1 MIKTNEQIET
11 DKLLLSCTGL
21 WEEFRINKTKDPIN
35 VQEYYNLISNLLDQ
49 QLNHSR
55 MWLSSPHAK
64 EYYYAEMQRQ
74 KEILQSLDRE
84 WDDLLEQT
92 YESVDDL
99 IERVYE
105 LGKQKGYNDI
115 KEKLVFTD
123 TDKEAL
129 DFVRQYNFHLIKK
142 LSDDLRSSV
151 KNNITQAVA
160 TGENPYS
167 LANKIVELGVKP
179 LEGSTLS
186 AKQRAVMI
194 AKTEVSRAQNTGIL
208 QSYVNEGYTEVTIL
222 TAEDA
227 DVCTLCLD
235 NAYLFNKSEDKVYH
249 PGLKDNVHRISD
261 LDEGSMLPLHPNCRC
276 TYLSVWE
283 SKLDTIENKV
293 INLTPLSNL
302 KDKIKSK
309 LNGNP
314 TTLEQTAKYFGLE
327 YYGLEKQHPWSGNRG
342 KYHKFYDKEND
353 CTFYISENICKGRN
367 KCISLNNDG
376 SSYYDLKEVL
386 QMYNDAPLIMKQKTT
401 SISFVNRN
409 NGNALG
415 RHMSYKKFS
424 EEEWNSLKDI
434 MGKQDDY
441 VEIFRCCL
449 QVPKNAP
456 DNLQT
461 SLYHEMGHS
470 VDLSKNGGVNLSSNP
485 RYKSAVDKEGFS
497 SWYSEDHFTKIKN
510 KYHKKD
516 LREDV
521 AETISIVSFKN
532 INKDNAKIKLSDGS
546 ILTYDEFIVKYP
558 EKVKLAEEALGI

>member
-222 TAEDA
+222 TAEDSN
-227 DVCTLCLD
+227 VCSLCLD

-261 LDEGSMLPLHPNCRC
+261 LDEDSMLPLHPNCRC
-276 TYLSVWE
+276 TYLSVWD
-283 SKLDTIENKV
+283 SKNDVVEPYIV
-293 INLTPLSNL
+293 NLTPFHDL
-302 KDKIKSK
+302 SK
-309 LNGNP
+309 LNDIP
-314 TTLEQTAKYFGLE
+314 QVYS
-327 YYGLEKQHPWSGNRG
+327 P
-342 KYHKFYDKEND
+342 
-353 CTFYISENICKGRN
+353 
-367 KCISLNNDG
+367 
-376 SSYYDLKEVL
+376 LKEKDIPKFIPSFMHE
-386 QMYNDAPLIMKQKTT
+386 QMLELDNKLKNTTVEHGYIVNLTSEEIGRIVTNYDDGEVNLNKSMIKVSSEDEIVAAHIHLSSEPFNDADFESFLNPKQNVYSKYMIVHTKEDVFIAEFNKEVINHEKEIIEEVT
-401 SISFVNRN
+401 KEYGAGHFGMGAIHN
-409 NGNALG
+409 NI
-415 RHMSYKKFS
+415 
-424 EEEWNSLKDI
+424 WNNYI
-434 MGKQDDY
+434 
-441 VEIFRCCL
+441 
-449 QVPKNAP
+449 N
-456 DNLQT
+456 N
-461 SLYHEMGHS
+461 
-470 VDLSKNGGVNLSSNP
+470 
-485 RYKSAVDKEGFS
+485 
-497 SWYSEDHFTKIKN
+497 KILN
-510 KYHKKD
+510 KYITFTRIRK
-516 LREDV
+516 
-521 AETISIVSFKN
+521 
-532 INKDNAKIKLSDGS
+532 
-546 ILTYDEFIVKYP
+546 
-558 EKVKLAEEALGI
+558 